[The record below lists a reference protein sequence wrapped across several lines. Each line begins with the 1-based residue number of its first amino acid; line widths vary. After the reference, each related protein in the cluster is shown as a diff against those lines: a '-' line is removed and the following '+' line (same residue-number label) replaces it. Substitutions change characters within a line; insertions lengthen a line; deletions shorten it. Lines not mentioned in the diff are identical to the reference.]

1 MARRSKDEIA
11 ELAKG
16 SPTGIVTADVA
27 ATAWNRDGHTASKR
41 LAALARGGWLR
52 RVRRGTYQIAP
63 LEASSGST
71 APYEDPWTLASAV
84 FAPCYIGGWSAA
96 EHWGLTEQLFRDTFV
111 VTAASVRSTRRTVGG
126 LDFRLARVS
135 ASRAVGDAVV
145 WRRTSRVA
153 CSSPERTLVDG
164 ANSPA
169 WIGGVRHFAEC
180 IGRYV
185 ERPAHD
191 LNALVESLTQHGRG
205 AGAKRLG
212 FIAERLMGGE
222 PDNDRAH
229 ETLLFIRDAARKHLT
244 SGVVKLDPAV
254 RSRGHMNTAWGLWI
268 NAEVV
273 RREHA

>member
-1 MARRSKDEIA
+1 MARRPKDELA

-16 SPTGIVTADVA
+16 SATGIVTAEVA
-27 ATAWNRDGHTASKR
+27 AAAWHRDSRTASKR

-63 LEASSGST
+63 LEASSLSA
-71 APYEDPWTLASAV
+71 APYEDPWTLAAAV

-96 EHWGLTEQLFRDTFV
+96 EHWGLTEQLFRETFV
-111 VTAASVRSTRRTVGG
+111 VTSASVRSTHRTVGG
-126 LDFRLARVS
+126 LDFRLVRVS

-145 WRRTSRVA
+145 WRRTIQVA

-164 ANSPA
+164 ANSPG
-169 WIGGVRHFAEC
+169 WIGGVRHLAEVVS
-180 IGRYV
+180 RYA
-185 ERPAHD
+185 ERPSHD
-191 LNALVESLTQHGRG
+191 LNAFVESLVHHGRG

-212 FIAERLMGGE
+212 FLAERLMGGE
-222 PDNDRAH
+222 ADDQVH
-229 ETLLFIRDAARKHLT
+229 ETLLFIRDVARKHLT
-244 SGVVKLDPAV
+244 SGVVKLDPGV